1 MSCAAVACRS
11 QWLLPLRSA
20 AGSPVPSPSVPEEV
34 CKLSAV
40 TSWRQQWHSP
50 PAVSPCPSRL
60 HSAQLS
66 LGARW
71 APGPA
76 PCTRRRK
83 PACPCAQDPH
93 SLRRRQK
100 RAPCTN
106 QNAVTSLSRNDGQ
119 SGGGGGA
126 EGKLAVG
133 SGQLHRGGPVGAR
146 FGRISTSSL
155 DTCGCGSR
163 LSAGL
168 SRPRLG
174 WVVLRKSL
182 RCCRAL
188 KVLLLFGAP
197 PH

>member
-119 SGGGGGA
+119 SGGGVAQRGSW
-126 EGKLAVG
+126 LWAVG
-133 SGQLHRGGPVGAR
+133 SSTEEALWGQGLEGSAQALWTLVGVGPGCQPGFPGHVWGGWC
-146 FGRISTSSL
+146 S
-155 DTCGCGSR
+155 GS
-163 LSAGL
+163 
-168 SRPRLG
+168 P
-174 WVVLRKSL
+174 
-182 RCCRAL
+182 
-188 KVLLLFGAP
+188 
-197 PH
+197 